1 LPRRADRHEET
12 ATKVQKKMNQ
22 GQHKIRRKKS
32 RWVSFPSDLGRTCKL
47 QKKPLEP
54 RHKLRPQEM
63 RSNQVGW
70 EKRAKPE
77 LSFTSPRTRLHMAE
91 RLREEAC
98 LPRASH
104 TDTKNSTPSWNKA
117 DCLTESKNPNQETPT
132 QEP

>member
-1 LPRRADRHEET
+1 MGKLP
-12 ATKVQKKMNQ
+12 
-22 GQHKIRRKKS
+22 
-32 RWVSFPSDLGRTCKL
+32 
-47 QKKPLEP
+47 
-54 RHKLRPQEM
+54 LRPGKNLQAAEKTTGTTPLTTAP
-63 RSNQVGW
+63 RNEIEPGWLVEVG
-70 EKRAKPE
+70 ETE